1 VKDCRRRLACLTVA
15 LSIGLVGWSGTV
27 AAHAEEAQAT
37 AACEGASS
45 PCVLN
50 SSEQLSLSPG
60 QTISRTLA
68 CPDATPTMYNSAYT
82 TSNPSVFVTQ
92 ASTDGGQGATFTALN
107 RSTTLSFVTFH
118 AGCVP

>member
-1 VKDCRRRLACLTVA
+1 MKDCRRRLAYLTVA
-15 LSIGLVGWSGTV
+15 LSLGMVGWTGTV

-37 AACEGASS
+37 SACEGAPR
-45 PCVLN
+45 PCMLS

-68 CPDATPTMYNSAYT
+68 CPDATPTLFNSGYT

-92 ASTDGGQGATFTALN
+92 AATDGDQGATFTALN
-107 RSTTLSFVTFH
+107 RSTALSFVTFH